1 MDHFQT
7 FQVLPNIP
15 EPLSFLEVLS
25 RNYWWSWE
33 LDAEQLFRR
42 IDRELWENSG
52 RNPVLLLT
60 NVPQKRLEALST
72 DPGFLDHQ
80 ARVKALFEARIN
92 AAIPDAYKAEY
103 GREGAIA
110 YFSMEFGIH
119 ESLPIFAGG
128 LGILAGDHLKAA
140 SALGLPL
147 VGVGLFYRQGYF
159 HQHISKDGWQQE
171 EYPETDIYHLPF
183 EKIRDAQDRE
193 IHITIPG
200 PAEDIKAVI
209 WKVSVGRVPL
219 YLLDTNLRENPS
231 HIREITARLYES
243 DQARRLAQE
252 ILLGVGGVQ
261 VLKAVGINPRVFHMN
276 EGHPVFS
283 CLERLAQ
290 TMEITGVDLRTARE
304 IIPRTTVFTT
314 HTPVPAGHDEF
325 APELVK
331 PYLHQFEYR
340 LGVPVDEIVSW
351 GQHTDAGENGKLS
364 MFVLGLRMSQ
374 YLNGVSKLH
383 GRVARRMW
391 KNVWPGRPEAEIPI
405 SHVTNGIHIP
415 AYISRDNAMFFQNR
429 LGANWHRHPLKGESL
444 KEIDGINDID
454 LWEAHKRRR
463 NRLIQYCRYLLKKQ
477 CERRNAP
484 KNVVKAAESALDE
497 DVLTIAFARRF
508 ATYKRANLLLR
519 DLDRLDE
526 ILSNTDRP
534 VQIIYA
540 GKAHP
545 TDEEG
550 KGLIRH
556 IFKHA
561 ADERLRHKII
571 LLEDYNIHMA
581 RLLVQGADV
590 WLNTPRRPLEA
601 CGTSG
606 MKAAVNGVLNVSIL
620 DGWWCEGYTEETG
633 WAIGKG
639 EDYEGHADSDLVDS
653 HALYNVL
660 ENEVIPCFYDREG
673 GSTPFRWVKMMKA
686 SMKMIL
692 SDFSSLRMVEE
703 YEKRFYARASRR
715 YDELL
720 DHNGEGARKMA
731 DIRERYDSKW
741 GDISIALPMCER
753 IGNEPIRVGEVFPVT
768 AMVHLGD
775 LKPEEVHVE
784 LYHGRVQSLDTIY
797 ESHTELMTVRED
809 KGNGTYLYTCN
820 LTCASSGQYGFSAR
834 VTPRGD
840 EFIKCTPGFV
850 TWAGAEK
857 EP

>member
-1 MDHFQT
+1 MNYFQT

-25 RNYWWSWE
+25 QNYWWSWE
-33 LDAEQLFRR
+33 LDAKELFRR
-42 IDRELWENSG
+42 IDSELWKKSE
-52 RNPVLLLT
+52 RNPVLLLA
-60 NVPQKRLEALST
+60 NVSQKRLEELST

-80 ARVKALFEARIN
+80 SRVKELFEARIN
-92 AAIPDAYKAEY
+92 TPFSNVYQETYD
-103 GREGAIA
+103 REGAIA

-128 LGILAGDHLKAA
+128 LGILAGDHLKAS

-159 HQHISKDGWQQE
+159 HQRINKDGWQQE
-171 EYPETDIYHLPF
+171 EYPDTDVYHLPF
-183 EKIRDAQDRE
+183 ERVRDDQGRE
-193 IHITIPG
+193 VLINIPG
-200 PAEDIKAVI
+200 PGENIKAAI

-219 YLLDTNLRENPS
+219 YLLDTNLRENPPA
-231 HIREITARLYES
+231 IRDITARLYAS
-243 DQARRLAQE
+243 DAASRVAQE

-261 VLKAVGINPRVFHMN
+261 ALKAVGVNPRVFHMN

-290 TMEITGVDLRTARE
+290 MMEMTGADLRTVKE

-325 APELVK
+325 PPELVT
-331 PYLHQFEYR
+331 PYLQPFEGR
-340 LGVPVDEIVSW
+340 LGVPVKEILSW
-351 GQHTDAGENGKLS
+351 GQHAGAAETDKLS
-364 MFVLGLRMSQ
+364 MFILGLRMSQ
-374 YLNGVSKLH
+374 YLNGVSELH
-383 GRVARRMW
+383 GQVARRMW
-391 KNVWPGRPEAEIPI
+391 RSVWPGRPETEIPI
-405 SHVTNGIHIP
+405 GHITNGINIP
-415 AYISRDNAMFFQNR
+415 SFVSRDNAMFFQNQ
-429 LGANWHRHPLKGESL
+429 LGVNWHRNSWKEESL
-444 KEIDGINDID
+444 KEIDGINDVD
-454 LWEAHKRRR
+454 LWEAHKRSR
-463 NRLIQYCRYLLKKQ
+463 NRLIENCRLMLKKQ

-484 KNVVKAAESALDE
+484 KSAVEAAESALDE

-519 DLDRLDE
+519 DLDRLND
-526 ILSNTDRP
+526 ILSNKDRP
-534 VQIIYA
+534 VQIIFA

-545 TDEEG
+545 MDEEG

-561 ADERLRHKII
+561 SDERLRHKII
-571 LLEDYNIHMA
+571 LLEDYDIHMA

-620 DGWWCEGYTEETG
+620 DGWWAEGYTQETG

-639 EDYEGHADSDLVDS
+639 EDYEAHADSDLVDS

-660 ENEVIPCFYDREG
+660 ENEVIPCFYERG
-673 GSTPFRWVKMMKA
+673 GSSVPHRWVRMMKA

-703 YEKRFYARASRR
+703 YEKKFYSQASRR
-715 YDELL
+715 SGELTE
-720 DHNGEGARKMA
+720 NNCEGAKKMA
-731 DIRERYDSKW
+731 ELRERYRSKW
-741 GDISIALPMCER
+741 QGISISPPVCER
-753 IGNEPIRVGEVFPVT
+753 GGTEAVRVGDVFPVT
-768 AMVHLGD
+768 AVVHLGE
-775 LKPEEVHVE
+775 LNPEEVHVE
-784 LYHGRVQSLDTIY
+784 LYHGSVQSLDTIS
-797 ESHTELMTVRED
+797 ESHTEMMTVRED
-809 KGNGTYLYTCN
+809 KGNGTYLYACN
-820 LTCASSGQYGFSAR
+820 LTCAASGQYGFSAR
-834 VTPRGD
+834 VMPRGD
-840 EFIKCTPGFV
+840 ELIKMTPGFM
-850 TWAGAEK
+850 TWAK
-857 EP
+857 T